1 MCKKQLKWT
10 NTIIANTTL
19 LFDCLLDTN
28 FLFFCAPE
36 HKCVNIITYQL
47 LFTDGEYLCVGWHR
61 AAWALIWSFE
71 NAVTE

>member
-28 FLFFCAPE
+28 FKFFSAPE
-36 HKCVNIITYQL
+36 HKCLNIITYQL
-47 LFTDGEYLCVGWHR
+47 LFTDG
-61 AAWALIWSFE
+61 
-71 NAVTE
+71 